1 MSFATSV
8 ADRELIVTRL
18 MSLPRETVYRT
29 WVDLRFALR
38 WWGSD
43 DYPATHAQLDLR
55 PGGVWSGRFRMRET
69 GHELRGMGIIN
80 EVVPPSRLIY
90 TFAWEENG
98 VRGLET
104 LVTIKFE
111 EIEANVTRLTVHQR
125 PFRSREERDA
135 HGASWLSSLDRFE
148 ACARTV

>member
-18 MSLPRETVYRT
+18 VNLPRAAVYQT
-29 WVDLRFALR
+29 WVDLRLALR

-69 GHELRGMGIIN
+69 GHELRGMGVIN

-98 VRGLET
+98 VRGPET
-104 LVTIKFE
+104 LVTVKFE
-111 EIEANVTRLTVHQR
+111 EKEADLTLITLHQR
-125 PFRSREERDA
+125 PFRSREERDDYA
-135 HGASWLSSLDRFE
+135 TSWLSSLDRFE